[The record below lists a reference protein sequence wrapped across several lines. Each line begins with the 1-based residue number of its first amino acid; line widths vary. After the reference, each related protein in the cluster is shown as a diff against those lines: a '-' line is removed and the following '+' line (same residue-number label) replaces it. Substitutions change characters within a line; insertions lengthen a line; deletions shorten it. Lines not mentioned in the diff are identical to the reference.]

1 MTIMKRKYI
10 TPCQF
15 ATRLLSENI
24 ISASRYINSAGG
36 NVNDIHYGGTDE
48 NGTINPDVKIHTNI
62 WDDEW

>member
-1 MTIMKRKYI
+1 MKRIYI
-10 TPCQF
+10 TPCQI
-15 ATRLLSENI
+15 ASRLLPEKI

-36 NVNDIHYGGTDE
+36 NVTDIHYGGTDE